1 MDAEKATK
9 RFELTAMTSELL
21 DSYCGA
27 INDRLKAFG
36 ADFEVA
42 KFTKSDAG
50 GTPRAAYALRLMGE
64 DIPLTADGAKPSFS
78 TTLSEGDRRL
88 LGLCFFLASLD
99 NDAGIA
105 ESTVV
110 IDDPVCSFDIY
121 RRSKMV
127 EAIGQLVDRSAQV
140 IVLSHDA
147 DFIRMLR
154 DAGFDMI
161 RELHRAGRY
170 CVFDECNIDAVC
182 ESEYVANYRELAG
195 YLAEGR
201 PEGELRGIA
210 KRVRPYL
217 ETNLHHRFPIEFAA
231 AENLGKMIGAI
242 KNRSATSPL
251 SCLDGEIGD
260 LEQVN
265 EYSSPC
271 HHDEGPKPMDRE
283 LQEIVELALTLGRN

>member
-9 RFELTAMTSELL
+9 RSELTAMTGELL
-21 DSYCGA
+21 DRYCGA

-42 KFTKSDAG
+42 KFTRSDAG
-50 GTPRAAYALRLMGE
+50 GTPRAAYVLRLMGE
-64 DIPLTADGAKPSFS
+64 EIPLTADGEKPSFS

-99 NDAGIA
+99 SDAGIG

-127 EAIGQLVDRSAQV
+127 EAIGQLVGRGAQV

-161 RELHRAGRY
+161 CELHRAGSY

-195 YLAEGR
+195 YW
-201 PEGELRGIA
+201 LREARGGA
-210 KRVRPYL
+210 VGYREAGQALPRDKPSSPLPDRVRERREPW
-217 ETNLHHRFPIEFAA
+217 EDDWRHQSRSESSA
-231 AENLGKMIGAI
+231 LG
-242 KNRSATSPL
+242 
-251 SCLDGEIGD
+251 CLDGEIGD

-265 EYSSPC
+265 EYSSPY